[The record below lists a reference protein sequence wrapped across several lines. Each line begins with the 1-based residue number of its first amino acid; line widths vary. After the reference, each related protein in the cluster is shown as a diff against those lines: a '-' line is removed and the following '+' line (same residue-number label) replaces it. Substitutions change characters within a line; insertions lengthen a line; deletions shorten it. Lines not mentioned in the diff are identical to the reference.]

1 MAAIPTLENRIV
13 NIKQTTADG
22 VVSIQEA
29 ELRHID
35 VHRDE
40 NSTPIRIKV
49 VLAKAWGVQ
58 LDMPWNISK
67 GKFATEMDGTSWES
81 DLTIQLLYPAVGMEL
96 VLGQEVREASVHL
109 SD

>member
-29 ELRHID
+29 ELRHICRGIL
-35 VHRDE
+35 V
-40 NSTPIRIKV
+40 KV
-49 VLAKAWGVQ
+49 NLQ
-58 LDMPWNISK
+58 LK
-67 GKFATEMDGTSWES
+67 WEELVGS
-81 DLTIQLLYPAVGMEL
+81 LILTIQLLYPAVGMEL
-96 VLGQEVREASVHL
+96 VLGQGAREASVHL